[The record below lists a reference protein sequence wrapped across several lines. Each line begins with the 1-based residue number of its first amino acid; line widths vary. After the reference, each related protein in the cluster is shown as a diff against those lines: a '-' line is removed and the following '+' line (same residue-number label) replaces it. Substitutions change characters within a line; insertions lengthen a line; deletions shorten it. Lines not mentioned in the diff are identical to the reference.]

1 MSTLRGPIFILTP
14 ETITVDATA
23 SSAAQTGFALTN
35 LTDYTHPLRTYRSS
49 ANPTST
55 AIELVIDLGATSPKV
70 DAIFIDN
77 TNLANWKVQHSSTG
91 TTTGFSDWVTGIT
104 AEIDPLTSRAKV
116 FIDTYDES
124 QNSRY
129 IKLVASIQTPILSP
143 TNAGRVGS
151 IVIGINGNV
160 VSLPSNGVA
169 TIDYTRILPVETTE
183 FKGGSVEHVQLGTPY
198 LIIEFPEEP
207 YIRATQEDEVL
218 EIIQKNISPFVI
230 YENQEYTN
238 RAYVVRH
245 NELET
250 KTTYTV
256 GQVLN
261 LPMSFREC
269 V

>member
-14 ETITVDATA
+14 ETITIDSTA
-23 SSAAQTGFALTN
+23 SSAAQAGFALTN
-35 LTDYTHPLRTYRSS
+35 LTDYTHPLRTFRSS
-49 ANPTST
+49 ADPAGVTT
-55 AIELVIDLGATSPKV
+55 EFVIDLGASIPKV

-77 TNLANWKVQHSSTG
+77 TNLASWKIQHSSTG

-104 AEIDPLTSRAKV
+104 ASVDPLTSRAKV

-124 QNSRY
+124 PNSRY
-129 IKLVASIQTPILSP
+129 IKLVAGIQTPISSP
-143 TNAGRVGS
+143 ADAARVGS
-151 IVIGINGNV
+151 IVIGTFGNV
-160 VSLPSNGVA
+160 VNLPSKGVA
-169 TIDYTRILPVETTE
+169 TIDYTRVLPAETTE
-183 FKGGSVEHVQLGTPY
+183 FKGGAVEHVQLGTPY
-198 LIIEFPEEP
+198 LLIEFPEEP
-207 YIRATQEDEVL
+207 YIRETQEEDVL
-218 EIIQKNISPFVI
+218 DIIQKNISPFVV
-230 YENQEYTN
+230 YENQDYTN